1 MEISNSD
8 SKNVDQIA
16 YWNGPAG
23 ERWTKQQQMQDV
35 VFAPVSTLLID
46 RARPR
51 QGERIIDIG
60 CGCGAIAIALASM
73 VGASGQVLGV
83 DVSEPML
90 ARAAQLAPAGL
101 PLEFALADATTY
113 PFAPAQADLLISRFG
128 VMFFADP
135 APSFANMRKA
145 LREGGRL
152 TFVCW
157 QEPKLNTWLIEPM
170 RAVYRHVPKLPPLGP
185 EDPGPFSFASPER
198 VKRILGQA
206 GFADVSME
214 PHSLKLDISA
224 GEGIDAAVR
233 SAAEIG
239 PANLALEGQPDAV
252 RTAAVASI
260 RESLLA
266 HVKDNGVWL
275 DAAVWIVTATAP

>member
-1 MEISNSD
+1 MSEGPNAG
-8 SKNVDQIA
+8 QIA
-16 YWNGPAG
+16 YWN
-23 ERWTKQQQMQDV
+23 D
-35 VFAPVSTLLID
+35 APGHTWAELQALLD
-46 RARPR
+46 RQLRPLGR
-51 QGERIIDIG
+51 AAMAALAPQPGERILDIG
-60 CGCGAIAIALASM
+60 CGAGETTTELAAAVAPEGSA
-73 VGASGQVLGV
+73 VGADISR
-83 DVSEPML
+83 PML
-90 ARAAQLAPAGL
+90 EAARRRAPQLSF
-101 PLEFALADATTY
+101 LEADAQTY
-113 PFAPAQADLLISRFG
+113 PFEAGAFDAAFSRFG

-135 APSFANMRKA
+135 APSFANLRKA
-145 LREGGRL
+145 LRKGGRL

-157 QEPKLNTWLIEPM
+157 QEPKLNAWLIEPM
-170 RAVYRHVPKLPPLGP
+170 RAVYRHVPKLPQLGP

-224 GEGIDAAVR
+224 GEGIDAAVG

-266 HVKDNGVWL
+266 HVKDNGIWL
-275 DAAVWIVTATAP
+275 DAAVWIVAATAP